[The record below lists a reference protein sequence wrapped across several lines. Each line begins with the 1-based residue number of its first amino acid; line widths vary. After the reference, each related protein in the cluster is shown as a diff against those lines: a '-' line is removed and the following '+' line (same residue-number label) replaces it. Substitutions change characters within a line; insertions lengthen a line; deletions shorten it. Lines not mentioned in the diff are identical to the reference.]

1 MKYDEWGPHST
12 PPFTVLISVY
22 FFPSMMIYWWLVSV
36 RSQFLLKSFFQVR
49 EPILLL
55 LISALAVLALP
66 SSDLYSHYLLLLK
79 ELFMFETM
87 KRKQSNSNVFNLLVD
102 GCYFIVSGAQWP
114 VCTLYIYNFTCVSF
128 WKLSCNINGS
138 GYVAEKDYPTVSYRF
153 LSTVWAGNW

>member
-1 MKYDEWGPHST
+1 M
-12 PPFTVLISVY
+12 
-22 FFPSMMIYWWLVSV
+22 

-102 GCYFIVSGAQWP
+102 GCYFIV
-114 VCTLYIYNFTCVSF
+114 
-128 WKLSCNINGS
+128 
-138 GYVAEKDYPTVSYRF
+138 
-153 LSTVWAGNW
+153 

>member
-1 MKYDEWGPHST
+1 MKKKGTHLGRAECVQTVTFSKTVVSMAT
-12 PPFTVLISVY
+12 PVN
-22 FFPSMMIYWWLVSV
+22 
-36 RSQFLLKSFFQVR
+36 KVR

-114 VCTLYIYNFTCVSF
+114 VCTLYISIYIISLVYHF
-128 WKLSCNINGS
+128 
-138 GYVAEKDYPTVSYRF
+138 
-153 LSTVWAGNW
+153 GNYLVT